1 MKRRCEKQRS
11 EEHGDEVNA
20 LEICAAVDGGEE
32 IGEVGVVEMQLEEM
46 CGKEI
51 RGEKMGTARKRG
63 EKVGAVEMRAA
74 KGMERK
80 LVQWKSMKIKCDDV
94 EMCEEDV
101 QREDE
106 KQKKKT
112 QIAYNLMEV
121 LTIRR

>member
-1 MKRRCEKQRS
+1 M
-11 EEHGDEVNA
+11 
-20 LEICAAVDGGEE
+20 
-32 IGEVGVVEMQLEEM
+32 
-46 CGKEI
+46 
-51 RGEKMGTARKRG
+51 
-63 EKVGAVEMRAA
+63 EMRAA

-80 LVQWKSMKIKCDDV
+80 LVQWKSMEIKCDDV

-101 QREDE
+101 QSEDE